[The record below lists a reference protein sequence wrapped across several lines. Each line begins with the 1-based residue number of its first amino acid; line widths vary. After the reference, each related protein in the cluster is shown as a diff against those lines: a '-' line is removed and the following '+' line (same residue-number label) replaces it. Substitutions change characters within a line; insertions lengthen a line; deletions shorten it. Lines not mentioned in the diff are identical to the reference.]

1 MGDMTTTPA
10 RVHQSGSELELVATK
25 FGGHLLA
32 IRMNWTLGSPGRPD
46 GRDDDSSSHDDSW
59 GGIGEA

>member
-10 RVHQSGSELELVATK
+10 RVHQSGSELERVATK

-32 IRMNWTLGSPGRPD
+32 ITVNWTLGSPLRPD
-46 GRDDDSSSHDDSW
+46 GAGRRIEQPCRL
-59 GGIGEA
+59 GG